1 MTSSTIAQQASQL
14 AEQMASQPQSEVL
27 SVFATEQGEL
37 EAKGAPG
44 GVIAVGAKLPDTELL
59 DPYGHAVTLYGAL
72 AARRAVIVFYRGIWC
87 PYCNIALRTYQS
99 ELVPELDRRGVALLA
114 VSPQKPDGSLSM
126 QEKHDLSYTVLSDPG
141 NILAGT
147 VGIVTAPSAEVR
159 QAQLQLGLDLTAGNA
174 DGTTA
179 IPIATTLI
187 VDGDQIV
194 RWVDVHPN
202 YRTRSEPAAIL
213 AALDA
218 TVTGPAELSA

>member
-1 MTSSTIAQQASQL
+1 MTSSTIALQASQL
-14 AEQMASQPQSEVL
+14 AKQIARQPQSDVL
-27 SVFATEQGEL
+27 SVFATEQAEL

-44 GVIAVGAKLPDTELL
+44 GVIAAGAKLPNAVLL
-59 DPYGHAVTLYGAL
+59 DPYGEAIGLYGAL
-72 AARRAVIVFYRGIWC
+72 AERPAVIVFYRGVWC

-147 VGIVTAPSAEVR
+147 VGIVTVPSAEVR

-174 DGTTA
+174 DGTIG

-187 VDGDQIV
+187 VDGDQVV

-202 YRTRSEPAAIL
+202 YATRSEPAAIL

-218 TVTGPAELSA
+218 TVTERVELSA